1 MEHLSFYWRPD
12 NKQWILES
20 LKQEFAEMIDL
31 AIAAG
36 HVSLPPLPD
45 VVLQI
50 QQLCLEP
57 EVDVDQIRIL
67 LMSEPSLAASL
78 IRIANSVMFNR
89 RGIECHDL
97 RVAINRLGILR
108 VRDIITAQAIEQLKT
123 SSRFEPCCQQTL
135 EQSAKASK
143 QLGATMALVVEQYQA
158 SDKARFHY
166 FNKEKAFL
174 TGLLA
179 DIGLYSLVREYHVYL
194 ARGNY
199 LAVELAMALFEH
211 RCGNFSQNVLSCWG
225 FDQDYLDVASNE
237 GQQLDTN
244 HVSYLD
250 IARIA
255 YYLLLFR
262 RQDDS
267 GLEDYQVEFDTTGAQ
282 ILYQLSNLNEREF
295 EQRLDAVLKSSGL

>member
-12 NKQWILES
+12 NKKWILES
-20 LKQEFAEMIDL
+20 LKQEFAELIDL

-50 QQLCLEP
+50 QQLCLEHD
-57 EVDVDQIRIL
+57 VDVDKVRIL

-108 VRDIITAQAIEQLKT
+108 VRDIITAQAIEQLKM

-135 EQSAKASK
+135 EESAKASK
-143 QLGATMALVVEQYQA
+143 QLGATMALVVEHYQHI
-158 SDKARFHY
+158 DKARFQY

-199 LAVELAMALFEH
+199 LDVDLAMALFEH
-211 RCGNFSQNVLSCWG
+211 RCGSFSQNVLSCWG
-225 FDQDYLDVASNE
+225 FDQDYLDVASNDT
-237 GQQLDTN
+237 QQLD
-244 HVSYLD
+244 SQQIRYLD

-262 RQDDS
+262 RQDEAE
-267 GLEDYQVEFDTTGAQ
+267 LQAQQVEFDTTGAEV
-282 ILYQLSNLNEREF
+282 LYQLSNLSDAEF
-295 EQRLDAVLKSSGL
+295 EQQLEAVLKSSGL